1 MSIGYRL
8 VITSLLGLAL
18 SACSTIHDAI
28 GPDTPRSDLRES
40 LQAPLTISDS
50 GSPFCHEEM
59 VVTATP
65 KVIRTPEP
73 YHATLYFELN
83 KTTFTPDSLRESVKI
98 YKAVLERRNRHI
110 EVVGYT
116 DTLASSQYNDKL
128 SKRRAEKVAQDLI
141 NAGVDESRISTVGKG
156 ETVLKVPTPDETEEV
171 SNRRVEIDV
180 R

>member
-8 VITSLLGLAL
+8 VIISLLGLAL

-40 LQAPLTISDS
+40 LEAPLSISDS

-65 KVIRTPEP
+65 KVIRIPES
-73 YHATLYFELN
+73 YHATLYFNLD
-83 KTTFTPDSLRESVKI
+83 KTTFTPESLRESIKV
-98 YKAVLERRNRHI
+98 YKAVLERKNRRI
-110 EVVGYT
+110 EVVGHT
-116 DTLASSQYNDKL
+116 DTLGSSKYNDKL

-141 NAGVDESRISTVGKG
+141 DAGIDAKQISTVGKG
-156 ETVLKVPTPDETEEV
+156 EAVLKVPTPDEVEEV
-171 SNRRVEIDV
+171 HNRRVEIDV